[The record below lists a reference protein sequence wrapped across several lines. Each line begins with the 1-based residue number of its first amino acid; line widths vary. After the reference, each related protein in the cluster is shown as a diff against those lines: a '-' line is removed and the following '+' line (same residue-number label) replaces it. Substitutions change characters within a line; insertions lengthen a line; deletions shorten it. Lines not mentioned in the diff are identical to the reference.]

1 MSQLPIKIHLPDGF
15 LDEEIRNGY
24 TISHEMKEIWAV
36 ELDLLVEFDKVCK
49 ENGLKYF
56 ASCGTKLGAVRHH
69 GFIPWDDDVDVMMMR
84 DEFDKLCK
92 IAPQLFTYPYFFQ
105 TEETDKGSARG
116 HAQLRNSKT
125 TAILKSEASMCYKYN
140 QGIFLDIFPL
150 DNIPDDEKLFE
161 EQRVLGNK
169 THRKFL
175 MYVNKYHPEKP
186 TLRDRLIVLR
196 NQTMHFLNK
205 DRYLKY
211 YYEYENICR
220 KYNNSETKYVAMLN
234 LGFNNRAYRLK
245 KDFEES
251 IDMDFE
257 FIKLPVPKNYEDAL
271 TRVYGDWRKIV
282 VGENDHG
289 EVIFSAT
296 EPYTEYFKGKH
307 SR

>member
-1 MSQLPIKIHLPDGF
+1 
-15 LDEEIRNGY
+15 
-24 TISHEMKEIWAV
+24 
-36 ELDLLVEFDKVCK
+36 
-49 ENGLKYF
+49 
-56 ASCGTKLGAVRHH
+56 
-69 GFIPWDDDVDVMMMR
+69 
-84 DEFDKLCK
+84 
-92 IAPQLFTYPYFFQ
+92 
-105 TEETDKGSARG
+105 
-116 HAQLRNSKT
+116 
-125 TAILKSEASMCYKYN
+125 
-140 QGIFLDIFPL
+140 
-150 DNIPDDEKLFE
+150 
-161 EQRVLGNK
+161 
-169 THRKFL
+169 
-175 MYVNKYHPEKP
+175 
-186 TLRDRLIVLR
+186 
-196 NQTMHFLNK
+196 MHFLNK